1 MSVEMCPLCSRVLS
15 YEVDGQTYS
24 KATLVEIRGVY
35 DGGLF
40 YADMEGCGKA
50 WHRWSDSDTWGSH
63 MRAKA
68 QPYLD
73 LWNEA
78 RRESRDDV

>member
-1 MSVEMCPLCSRVLS
+1 MSVEMCPLCGRVLS
-15 YEVDGQTYS
+15 YEVDGKTYS

-40 YADMEGCGKA
+40 YADLEGCGRA
-50 WHRWSDSDTWGSH
+50 WHRWSEDSTYGRQ
-63 MRAKA
+63 MRVKA

-73 LWNEA
+73 QWNEA
-78 RRESRDDV
+78 HGNE

>member
-1 MSVEMCPLCSRVLS
+1 MTSVVEMCPLCSRVLS
-15 YEVDGQTYS
+15 HEVDGVTYS

-40 YADMEGCGKA
+40 YADIGGCGKA
-50 WHRWSDSDTWGSH
+50 WHRWPETDNWGGI

-73 LWNEA
+73 QWNA
-78 RRESRDDV
+78 RSE

>member
-1 MSVEMCPLCSRVLS
+1 VSTIEMCPMCGRGLG
-15 YEVDGQTYS
+15 YEVNGKTYS

-40 YADMEGCGKA
+40 YADVEGCGKA
-50 WHRWSDSDTWGSH
+50 WHRWSDISAYTRA
-63 MRAKA
+63 MRDKA

-73 LWNEA
+73 QWNEA
-78 RRESRDDV
+78 HADV